1 LGVTW
6 VFYLTHWQT
15 FVPTKYPFIMPAE
28 ILTTDDLREFKVELI
43 EEFRRIISS
52 SMVSNSP
59 PQKHLLKSSEAQELL
74 DLSPNSLRNLRV
86 SRVLPFTKING
97 VIYYERSDIDQM
109 IARHKKPAR
118 IKS

>member
-1 LGVTW
+1 
-6 VFYLTHWQT
+6 
-15 FVPTKYPFIMPAE
+15 MPAQ

-52 SMVSNSP
+52 IQESNSKP
-59 PQKHLLKSSEAQELL
+59 IKKLLKSSEVREML

-97 VIYYERSDIDQM
+97 TIYYDRSDIDLM
-109 IARHKKPAR
+109 IARYKKPAR
-118 IKS
+118 VKP

>member
-1 LGVTW
+1 
-6 VFYLTHWQT
+6 
-15 FVPTKYPFIMPAE
+15 MPAE

-109 IARHKKPAR
+109 IARHKKHAR

>member
-1 LGVTW
+1 
-6 VFYLTHWQT
+6 
-15 FVPTKYPFIMPAE
+15 MPAE

-43 EEFRRIISS
+43 EEFKRIISS
-52 SMVSNSP
+52 SSYLISNSP
-59 PQKHLLKSSEAQELL
+59 PQKQLLKSSEAQELL

-86 SRVLPFTKING
+86 SRILPFTKING